1 MAVVEAPQTALDEQ
15 VIEGRSDL
23 EEALETR
30 EKRKNSKNELTRQFR
45 EADDRAKALLSEFE
59 LADGEV
65 ARCGRFRIKKVTSA
79 ARSVSFETSPKSRLA
94 IEADKDE

>member
-1 MAVVEAPQTALDEQ
+1 MALAVVPQTALDEQ
-15 VIEGRSDL
+15 VIEDRKDL

-30 EKRKNSKNELTRQFR
+30 EKRKNSKNELTRQFK
-45 EADDRAKALLSEFE
+45 EADERAKALLSEFE

-65 ARCGRFRIKKVTSA
+65 ARVGRFRIKKVVST
-79 ARSVSFETSPKSRLA
+79 ARSVSFETQPKSRLQ